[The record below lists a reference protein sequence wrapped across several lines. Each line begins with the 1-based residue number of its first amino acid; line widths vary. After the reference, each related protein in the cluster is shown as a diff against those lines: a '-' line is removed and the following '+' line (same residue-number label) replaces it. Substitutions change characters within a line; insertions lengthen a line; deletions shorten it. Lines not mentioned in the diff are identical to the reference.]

1 VTCDECRTMLAIPT
15 EEPLRM
21 AERLERSPLI
31 QETKRNDG
39 VMVSLG
45 RCLCGQ
51 LWQREMFP
59 DEKQF
64 WLPQA
69 EPAPPPAPTA
79 PRRPR
84 F

>member
-1 VTCDECRTMLAIPT
+1 MLATPT
-15 EEPLRM
+15 EEPPRM
-21 AERLERSPLI
+21 NEHLVRSPLLD
-31 QETKRNDG
+31 EAKRRDG
-39 VMVSLG
+39 VLVSLW
-45 RCLCGQ
+45 RCLCCQ

-69 EPAPPPAPTA
+69 EPAPPPAPTV

>member
-1 VTCDECRTMLAIPT
+1 MNEHLV
-15 EEPLRM
+15 
-21 AERLERSPLI
+21 RSPLLD
-31 QETKRNDG
+31 EAKRRDG
-39 VMVSLG
+39 VLVSLW

-69 EPAPPPAPTA
+69 EPAPPPLL
-79 PRRPR
+79 R
-84 F
+84 FPAGRGSEVEHL